1 MCPNVI
7 SPSRSLIMK
16 QDKSDSAGPIFSRS
30 LRREVLFLV
39 LVKLALLFL
48 IYRLFFAPYETPSLS
63 QDVITHHL
71 LGP

>member
-1 MCPNVI
+1 VI
-7 SPSRSLIMK
+7 SLSRSLIMM

-30 LRREVLFLV
+30 LRREVIFLV

-48 IYRLFFAPYETPSLS
+48 IYRFFFAPYETPPLS
-63 QDVITHHL
+63 QDVITRHL